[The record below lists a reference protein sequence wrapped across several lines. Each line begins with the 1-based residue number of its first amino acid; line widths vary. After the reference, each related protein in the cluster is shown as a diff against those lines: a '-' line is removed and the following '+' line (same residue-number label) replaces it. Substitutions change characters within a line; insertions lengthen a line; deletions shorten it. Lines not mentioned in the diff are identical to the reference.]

1 MKAVAGGGLPNAAR
15 PGQVCLPVQIQEPG
29 GDLFR
34 LEVQA
39 LAEDGDQLAPA
50 VHLPHSGGRFASPV
64 VLGLVVGVDAG
75 NAGCACARVGLDS
88 KALAVDGDDF
98 HGVFL
103 SRAVPVSI

>member
-1 MKAVAGGGLPNAAR
+1 MASGGLPNAAR

-64 VLGLVVGVDAG
+64 VLGFVVGVDAVDV
-75 NAGCACARVGLDS
+75 GCARVGVGLDS
-88 KALAVDGDDF
+88 KALAVNGEGG

-103 SRAVPVSI
+103 LGLCPS